1 MVTEKILFVCKYNRF
16 RSRVAERYLKKIN
29 PKIEVKSA
37 GVIKGRPLSQN
48 QIRLAK
54 SEGVDISGNP
64 RWLSSGLL
72 NWSSIIIIVADDVPL
87 ELFNDKKFENR
98 KIVWSTSD
106 TDSDNTEEVI
116 KTIKSIKSEVDKFNE
131 ELKSWKQ

>member
-48 QIRLAK
+48 QIRLTK

-98 KIVWSTSD
+98 KIVWSTFD